1 MTIKDLSAKTG
12 YSVGTISR
20 VLNDHPN
27 VSEKA
32 RKVILQ
38 AVADSGFQLNANAK
52 QLKQQHGNSILV
64 VVKGTSNELFAE
76 LVEAIQARFA
86 KLKYPLIVDYQDEDL
101 NEVARGAQLCA
112 EKKPLGIFFLGGNQ
126 RNFCTHFRKIDVP
139 CVLVTNSAQNLDFP
153 NLSSVCT
160 DDFRASLDAMESLI
174 GLGHKK
180 IAIIGGKYDG
190 SDTSRL
196 RYDGCLRAMQEHGV
210 AFDQEHDYV
219 GIRFSYQDGYD
230 ATRQLLQNGRQFTA
244 LFTVADVIAIGAIR
258 ALRDSGLRVP
268 EDVSV
273 MGFDGLPL
281 GDYLVP
287 QLSTVNQ
294 SVELMAKHSADIL
307 LDCIENGGKA
317 RHETVPYTIRQR
329 ESTRQWKE
337 YLHA

>member
-1 MTIKDLSAKTG
+1 M
-12 YSVGTISR
+12 
-20 VLNDHPN
+20 
-27 VSEKA
+27 
-32 RKVILQ
+32 
-38 AVADSGFQLNANAK
+38 
-52 QLKQQHGNSILV
+52 
-64 VVKGTSNELFAE
+64 
-76 LVEAIQARFA
+76 
-86 KLKYPLIVDYQDEDL
+86 KY
-101 NEVARGAQLCA
+101 
-112 EKKPLGIFFLGGNQ
+112 
-126 RNFCTHFRKIDVP
+126 
-139 CVLVTNSAQNLDFP
+139 FP

-174 GLGHKK
+174 NLGHKQ

-196 RYDGCLRAMQEHGV
+196 RYDGCLQALQQHDIP
-210 AFDQEHDYV
+210 FDQAHDYV
-219 GIRFSYQDGYD
+219 GIRFSYQDGYN
-230 ATRQLLQNGRQFTA
+230 ATRQLLEQGRQFTA

-281 GDYLVP
+281 GDFLVP

-294 SVELMAKHSADIL
+294 SVERMAALSADIL
-307 LDCIENGGKA
+307 IDCIENGGKA

-337 YLHA
+337 DSHA